1 MAGAVPARSPAA
13 PPPLLPAAPVGA
25 KQANRLDLHSPIL
38 KPEQMQAMKA
48 MSYKGWETRVS

>member
-1 MAGAVPARSPAA
+1 M
-13 PPPLLPAAPVGA
+13 GA

-38 KPEQMQAMKA
+38 KPQQMQAMKA